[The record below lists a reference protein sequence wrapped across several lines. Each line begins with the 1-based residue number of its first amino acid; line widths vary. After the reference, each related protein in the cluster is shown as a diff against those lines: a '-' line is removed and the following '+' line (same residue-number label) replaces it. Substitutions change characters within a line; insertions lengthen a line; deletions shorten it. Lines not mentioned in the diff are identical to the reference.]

1 MIKFYYTPSC
11 TSCRKAKAWLEK
23 HNLEYTEHN
32 LFAQPLSDEEISEL
46 LAKTENGTEDL
57 ISSRSQAFKNLNVN
71 VEDRTVKE
79 WTKFISAHPELLRRP
94 LLVKDQQLQAG
105 FNEDQLRSFFSR
117 EYRQIELQETKNA
130 VA

>member
-11 TSCRKAKAWLEK
+11 TSCRKAKSWLES

-32 LFAQPLSDEEISEL
+32 LYAEPLTEEAIAEL

-57 ISSRSQAFKNLNVN
+57 ISTRSQAFKKLNVN
-71 VEDRTVKE
+71 VEEMTLKE
-79 WTKFISAHPELLRRP
+79 WTTFISGHPELLRRP
-94 LLVKDQQLQAG
+94 LLVKGQQLQAG

-117 EYRQIELQETKNA
+117 EYRQIELQETKSA